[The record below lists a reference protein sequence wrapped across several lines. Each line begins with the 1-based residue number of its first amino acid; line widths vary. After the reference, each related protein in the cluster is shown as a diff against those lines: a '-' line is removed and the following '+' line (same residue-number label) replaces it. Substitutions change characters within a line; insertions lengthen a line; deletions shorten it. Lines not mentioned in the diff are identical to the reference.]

1 MRLRTCGYFWREAGR
16 GIRHTGWMSVASV
29 LTVAVALF
37 VLGFFGVMSMNL
49 EHAAGTLN
57 RQVELEAYFNAHD
70 THTQERAILR
80 TLRHTPGVRRIVYFT
95 KTQALGQLKREFPH
109 DQDLWQLIQQ
119 GDPLLDGFRLY
130 TVKPRQIPPLAAE
143 LRRNGAIHQVVY
155 QATVVARLAT
165 VTTILKDAGY
175 VIEALLA
182 VATLFI
188 IANTIRLGVFARRRE
203 IGVMKLVGA
212 TDWFIRW
219 PFLLEGLYLGLL
231 GAILAEAGVIVGY
244 RWVVFQAAKSL
255 AFFPLAGVVP
265 VERTTAITTVVGG
278 AAMGL
283 LGSLWALRRFLRV

>member
-1 MRLRTCGYFWREAGR
+1 
-16 GIRHTGWMSVASV
+16 MSVASV

-37 VLGFFGVMSMNL
+37 VLGFFGVLSMNL